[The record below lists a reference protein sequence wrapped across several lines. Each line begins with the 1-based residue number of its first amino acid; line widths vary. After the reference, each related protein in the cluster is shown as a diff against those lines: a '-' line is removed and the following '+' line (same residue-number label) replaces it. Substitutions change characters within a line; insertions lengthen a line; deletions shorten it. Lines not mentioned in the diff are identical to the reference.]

1 MNPTDIAVL
10 ALLILAAA
18 ALYSSVG
25 HGGASGYLA
34 AMALFGLAPA
44 TMKPTALC
52 LNVLVAS
59 IATFRFRRAGCFSWP
74 LFWPFA
80 VTSIPLAFV
89 GGALTLPTTVYKQ
102 LVGLT
107 LLYAAVRLFQFTRTK
122 PDAEGATPTPTH
134 PPPRALA
141 MILGGVIGLLSG
153 LTGVGGGIFLSP
165 LLLLMSWADTRRTA
179 GVSAAFILVNSI
191 AGLLGNLTNLHAL
204 PPALPYFA
212 LAAVAGG
219 IVGSEFGS
227 RRLANVTIR
236 RLLAVVL
243 VVAGIKMIFV

>member
-1 MNPTDIAVL
+1 MNATEIITL
-10 ALLILAAA
+10 ALLILLAA

-44 TMKPTALC
+44 QMKPTALC
-52 LNVLVAS
+52 LNILVAS
-59 IATFRFRRAGCFSWP
+59 IATFRFYRAGCFSWP

-80 VTSIPLAFV
+80 VASIPLAFL
-89 GGALTLPTTVYKQ
+89 GGAITLPTSVYKQ
-102 LVGLT
+102 IVGAT
-107 LLYAAVRLFQFTRTK
+107 LLYAAIRLFFFTQAK
-122 PDAEGATPTPTH
+122 ADATATRSVPM
-134 PPPRALA
+134 ALA
-141 MILGGVIGLLSG
+141 ILVGAVVGFLSG

-165 LLLLMSWADTRRTA
+165 LLLLMGWADTRRTA

-191 AGLLGNLTNLHAL
+191 AGLLGNFSGVQAL
-204 PPALPYFA
+204 PHALPYFA

-219 IVGSEFGS
+219 LVGSEFGS
-227 RRLANVTIR
+227 RRLASVTIR

-243 VVAGIKMIFV
+243 VVAGVKMIFV